1 MGVSCLCGHATCLA
15 CCPLDASGRAPFP
28 RKKFKA
34 AIVAPQPVKKVP
46 VSSLLRPKRKVLTV
60 KTSCEPS
67 STAVFHSGTTLH
79 KPQNSPDNGAQ
90 LTSDVKPK
98 LSYLQNLISGA
109 AAGATVSS
117 ILFPINTI
125 KTRVMAGGKL
135 GSIRLSS
142 GLWRGVGFD
151 IIGQAVTTALFFG
164 TYGVVHET
172 YQRHS
177 PPSSDTACGKSVSF
191 NALLA
196 EAVPSVSASL
206 LSSLLVV
213 PNEAIR
219 QNVQAHTYPSTL
231 LAFKGILKER
241 GVGGFYRGY
250 RYSLMRDVP
259 FDSLQFTL
267 YQVARNSYLAATGRE
282 QLSHG
287 EAAVIGGGAG
297 ALTGVFTTPVDVI
310 KTQRVLLAEGL
321 NGGKNLNMLATV
333 RSMVAKEGLP
343 GLFKGAGP
351 RAVEIALGGVIFFS
365 VLEQVQKT
373 LLEQKTKVAPI
384 LAAAE

>member
-1 MGVSCLCGHATCLA
+1 MAGACLCGHATCLA
-15 CCPLDASGRAPFP
+15 CCPLNARAPFR
-28 RKKFKA
+28 RKRIEA
-34 AIVAPQPVKKVP
+34 AIVAPQLVKKLP
-46 VSSLLRPKRKVLTV
+46 VFSLSRPKRKVLTV
-60 KTSCEPS
+60 KTSCESS
-67 STAVFHSGTTLH
+67 STALTDSVPTVNN
-79 KPQNSPDNGAQ
+79 PQNLPDRGAQ

-98 LSYLQNLISGA
+98 LSYLQNLIAGA

-125 KTRVMAGGKL
+125 KTRVMAGGKM
-135 GSIRLSS
+135 GSICLSS

-164 TYGVVHET
+164 TYGIVHET

-177 PPSSDTACGKSVSF
+177 YRPSDTTCHKSVSF
-191 NALLA
+191 DALLA

-219 QNVQAHTYPSTL
+219 QNVQAHTYPSTI

-282 QLSHG
+282 QLSRG

-297 ALTGVFTTPVDVI
+297 ALTGIFTTPVDVI
-310 KTQRVLLAEGL
+310 KTQRVLLAEGMT
-321 NGGKNLNMLATV
+321 GGKSLNMLATV
-333 RSMVAKEGLP
+333 RSMVAKEGFP

-373 LLEQKTKVAPI
+373 LLEQSAKPALTLAVA
-384 LAAAE
+384 E